1 MPHPPHPVPAR
12 LLLLLLSL
20 TLTFSTPA
28 AAVEPCPQV
37 PELHAGARAE
47 LANLPL
53 SVRSEERGALLTAEV
68 EGRLELPFT
77 EVAAALA
84 DPAAWC
90 DFIPLTLNVKT
101 CTWRKE
107 AQGTVL
113 AIYAGRKA
121 YQPPEAA
128 TRIDYRFTV
137 QEASAQRLSIL
148 LEAPQGPL
156 GIRDSR
162 ILLTAAPEG
171 AGTALHLTSSSR
183 SSLRSRLA
191 TDGYLATLGREK
203 VGFSVTGRGAEG
215 PRFVGGVRGMIER
228 NAMRYYLALQ
238 AYLDTRQL
246 PEQGR
251 FEARLLRWFSLSE
264 RYRRQLHE
272 VEEEEYLAAKRR
284 ERRDQVRLQE
294 EARL

>member
-1 MPHPPHPVPAR
+1 MPHPLRPATNQ
-12 LLLLLLSL
+12 LLLFLFL
-20 TLTFSTPA
+20 TLTLVSPA
-28 AAVEPCPQV
+28 AAGPRSQAS
-37 PELHAGARAE
+37 ELRAGARAE
-47 LANLPL
+47 LAELPL
-53 SVRSEERGALLTAEV
+53 AVSSEERGNLLTAEV
-68 EGRLELPFT
+68 ESRLDLPFA
-77 EVAAALA
+77 EVAAALT

-90 DFIPLTLNVKT
+90 DFIPLTLNVKS
-101 CTWRKE
+101 CTWRRE

-113 AIYAGRKA
+113 SIYAGRKA
-121 YQPPEAA
+121 YQSPEAA

-137 QEASAQRLSIL
+137 QEASAQSMRIL
-148 LEAPQGPL
+148 LESAEGPL

-162 ILLTAAPEG
+162 ILLSAAPAGE
-171 AGTALHLTSSSR
+171 GTALRMTSSSR

-203 VGFSVTGRGAEG
+203 VGFSVTDRGAEG

-228 NAMRYYLALQ
+228 NSMRYYLALQ

-246 PEQGR
+246 PEQER
-251 FEARLLRWFSLSE
+251 FESRLLRWFSLSE

-272 VEEEEYLAAKRR
+272 VEEGEYLSAKRR